1 VALAMETSH
10 RRSS

>member
-1 VALAMETSH
+1 METSH